1 MEYRSIRHWY
11 EDREGLWVT
20 VQCVTTVRTVQAVC
34 SDLRF
39 TALASLHWPRMVRGA
54 FKGKRDSI

>member
-1 MEYRSIRHWY
+1 MRHWY

-39 TALASLHWPRMVRGA
+39 TTLASLRWSRMVRGTLR
-54 FKGKRDSI
+54 GKCDSI